1 MLENPSDSTNDKRY
15 APPPQRNRVLSRRKS
30 GGDRFERGNYSFGN
44 DGEKSQ
50 FTSSRNVP
58 AVEHVEAGSTNLN
71 ENPGPRLVRLDGCS
85 TGVAA
90 QIMNDRWAAAMHSY
104 NDASIDLSERPVMY
118 SGASGSAWVHTKLP
132 PQMDFLGEL
141 RRAMRIANA
150 SGTTNAADR
159 S

>member
-1 MLENPSDSTNDKRY
+1 MI
-15 APPPQRNRVLSRRKS
+15 
-30 GGDRFERGNYSFGN
+30 DRFERGNYSFGN

-90 QIMNDRWAAAMHSY
+90 QIMNDRMCPL
-104 NDASIDLSERPVMY
+104 IIFF
-118 SGASGSAWVHTKLP
+118 LP
-132 PQMDFLGEL
+132 
-141 RRAMRIANA
+141 
-150 SGTTNAADR
+150 
-159 S
+159 